1 MKTEWIKL
9 TDRMPNPD
17 EHDRVLIYTE
27 GCDFNGE
34 QVFDVAAET
43 LNECFYADPDD
54 QPEVCRLASH
64 WAPHPATAMAPPASM
79 KTIFV
84 EVPTKFRPM
93 QGFEIRADFTV
104 DDFEMLEA
112 PILLPRGS
120 TSPRQLDGISIV
132 ALSGHVVRPG
142 Y

>member
-1 MKTEWIKL
+1 
-9 TDRMPNPD
+9 
-17 EHDRVLIYTE
+17 
-27 GCDFNGE
+27 
-34 QVFDVAAET
+34 
-43 LNECFYADPDD
+43 
-54 QPEVCRLASH
+54 
-64 WAPHPATAMAPPASM
+64 M

-120 TSPRQLDGISIV
+120 TSARQIDG
-132 ALSGHVVRPG
+132 LSTLVLYAHYVRDD

>member
-64 WAPHPATAMAPPASM
+64 WAPHPAAAMAPPASM

-120 TSPRQLDGISIV
+120 TSPRQPVGPSIV
-132 ALSGHVVRPG
+132 VLYGHVVRPG

>member
-1 MKTEWIKL
+1 
-9 TDRMPNPD
+9 
-17 EHDRVLIYTE
+17 
-27 GCDFNGE
+27 
-34 QVFDVAAET
+34 
-43 LNECFYADPDD
+43 
-54 QPEVCRLASH
+54 
-64 WAPHPATAMAPPASM
+64 M

-84 EVPTKFRPM
+84 DVPTKFRPM

-120 TSPRQLDGISIV
+120 TSPRQIDG
-132 ALSGHVVRPG
+132 LSTVVLYGHVVRPG

>member
-1 MKTEWIKL
+1 
-9 TDRMPNPD
+9 
-17 EHDRVLIYTE
+17 
-27 GCDFNGE
+27 
-34 QVFDVAAET
+34 
-43 LNECFYADPDD
+43 
-54 QPEVCRLASH
+54 
-64 WAPHPATAMAPPASM
+64 M

-120 TSPRQLDGISIV
+120 TSPRKIEE
-132 ALSGHVVRPG
+132 LSTVVLWGHSVRND

>member
-1 MKTEWIKL
+1 
-9 TDRMPNPD
+9 
-17 EHDRVLIYTE
+17 
-27 GCDFNGE
+27 
-34 QVFDVAAET
+34 
-43 LNECFYADPDD
+43 
-54 QPEVCRLASH
+54 
-64 WAPHPATAMAPPASM
+64 M

-93 QGFEIRADFTV
+93 HGFEIRADFTV

-120 TSPRQLDGISIV
+120 TSTRQLDGLSIV
-132 ALSGHVVRPG
+132 ILYGHVVRPG

>member
-1 MKTEWIKL
+1 
-9 TDRMPNPD
+9 
-17 EHDRVLIYTE
+17 
-27 GCDFNGE
+27 
-34 QVFDVAAET
+34 
-43 LNECFYADPDD
+43 
-54 QPEVCRLASH
+54 
-64 WAPHPATAMAPPASM
+64 M

-104 DDFEMLEA
+104 DDFELLEA

-120 TSPRQLDGISIV
+120 TSPRQPGGLSIV
-132 ALSGHVVRPG
+132 VLYGHVVRPG